1 MKKIILL
8 IASFFI
14 LIHISSCT
22 GYKPIFSSTNF
33 NFEIAKHTIN
43 GDKKLGNQIYSKLY
57 GVSNLNKNN
66 TASQSIE
73 ILINVSKNKTATV
86 KNSAGKILEYR
97 INISTKIIVNDF
109 LENKE
114 MLNQNFE
121 YFSSYKVQ
129 DQHFETAKLENKA
142 VDVLIDKTY
151 QDCLIKI
158 SEIIKTQ

>member
-1 MKKIILL
+1 MKKILLL
-8 IASFFI
+8 IASFFT

-22 GYKPIFSSTNF
+22 GYKPIFSTTNF
-33 NFEIAKHTIN
+33 NFEIAKHTID

-142 VDVLIDKTY
+142 IDVLIDKTY

-158 SEIIKTQ
+158 SEIIETQ